1 MLLAQIIEIYSFIVL
16 GSILI
21 SWINLPHHHPVARFL
36 ETMTEPVLKPIRQI
50 LPPMGGLDF
59 SPMILLVG
67 LNFLARATL

>member
-21 SWINLPHHHPVARFL
+21 SWFNLPHHHPVVRFL
-36 ETMTEPVLKPIRQI
+36 DTMTEPVLKPIRQL
-50 LPPMGGLDF
+50 LPAMGGLDF

-67 LNFLARATL
+67 LNMLTRIAL